1 MGVREINVL
10 STLLR
15 KAGLIWLSQSCLF
28 RVTHA
33 RSTVTKMAALAV
45 F

>member
-1 MGVREINVL
+1 MGVREIIVL
-10 STLLR
+10 SGLLR
-15 KAGLIWLSQSCLF
+15 KAGLTWSSQSCLF

-33 RSTVTKMAALAV
+33 RSTVTEMAALVV